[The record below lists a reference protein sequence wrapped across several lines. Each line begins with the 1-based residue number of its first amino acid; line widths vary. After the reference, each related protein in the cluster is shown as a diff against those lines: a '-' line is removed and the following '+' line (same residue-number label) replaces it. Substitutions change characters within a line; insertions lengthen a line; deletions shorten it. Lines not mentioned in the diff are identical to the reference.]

1 MNQSN
6 KIKIWKTTV
15 ITTLLSVPALSSIIS
30 AIHLVKLFNLGNE
43 AYLSY
48 TLALVFELGAI
59 ASFLALRLIPSSINK
74 WMVWSIFI
82 MLAFLQIIGNVF
94 YSYDFIYVAI
104 QNQDTWL
111 NSFNEF
117 MGYFTGNDAKTNH
130 MILSWIIGLPI
141 PLIALFLLKVT
152 PEFWETK
159 KEDVTPKIETAS
171 LINNNEKITEG
182 AVGHNGIS
190 NEGLTGIEGLLIKD
204 ESQPKIEE
212 KKQNEVFIDKVS
224 DDIKIKKE
232 NQYINK
238 DNNLKSDKYT
248 NVIAVNANPA
258 IVQNNQQNV
267 HTIS

>member
-1 MNQSN
+1 MIQDN

-74 WMVWSIFI
+74 WMVWAIFI
-82 MLAFLQIIGNVF
+82 MLAFLQIVGNVF

-104 QNQDTWL
+104 QNQETWL
-111 NSFNEF
+111 NSFNDF

-159 KEDVTPKIETAS
+159 KENSNLIVLKNNDTPS
-171 LINNNEKITEG
+171 
-182 AVGHNGIS
+182 
-190 NEGLTGIEGLLIKD
+190 LIKD
-204 ESQPKIEE
+204 DTI
-212 KKQNEVFIDKVS
+212 IDKNKIDDYNNLISKINNTNS
-224 DDIKIKKE
+224 DKKE
-232 NQYINK
+232 IKNEYINK

-258 IVQNNQQNV
+258 IVQNNSQNV
-267 HTIS
+267 HAIS